1 MKVLAK
7 CRGFHFFYIKN
18 FLNLLS
24 ELFFI
29 MSAESQIITGKL
41 KGHIEQIIS
50 KYEIA
55 LSDNISLKGQLER
68 ALKELAIKNDRIKE
82 LEQKV
87 EQMQLADAF
96 TASTDDVKEAKKR
109 IGKIVREIDKCI
121 SMLND

>member
-1 MKVLAK
+1 MKKRRFKWITSLCSLVLVASAVLGGSMLWNKHLSAK
-7 CRGFHFFYIKN
+7 
-18 FLNLLS
+18 
-24 ELFFI
+24 
-29 MSAESQIITGKL
+29 A
-41 KGHIEQIIS
+41 
-50 KYEIA
+50 YEI
-55 LSDNISLKGQLER
+55 NLEN
-68 ALKELAIKNDRIKE
+68 ELEIKNDRIKE

>member
-1 MKVLAK
+1 MWGLSL
-7 CRGFHFFYIKN
+7 
-18 FLNLLS
+18 FLYKKFLK
-24 ELFFI
+24 FAFGIVFI

-41 KGHIEQIIS
+41 KSHIEQIIS

-68 ALKELAIKNDRIKE
+68 ALKELEIKSERIKE

>member
-1 MKVLAK
+1 MKELE
-7 CRGFHFFYIKN
+7 IKN
-18 FLNLLS
+18 
-24 ELFFI
+24 E
-29 MSAESQIITGKL
+29 
-41 KGHIEQIIS
+41 
-50 KYEIA
+50 
-55 LSDNISLKGQLER
+55 
-68 ALKELAIKNDRIKE
+68 RIKE